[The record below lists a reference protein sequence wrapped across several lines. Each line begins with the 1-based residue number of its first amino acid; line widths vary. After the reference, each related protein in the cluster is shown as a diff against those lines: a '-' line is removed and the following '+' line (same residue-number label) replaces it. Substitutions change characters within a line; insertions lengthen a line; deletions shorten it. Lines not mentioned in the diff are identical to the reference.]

1 MAKGVN
7 VCFLKPFFFFL
18 SLWGSW
24 YNICMEGGKKKAEQR
39 ITLKRNF
46 LPDLCLTADSSY
58 ELAEYFHST
67 FQEAGVSGPEIAS

>member
-1 MAKGVN
+1 MGILVQH
-7 VCFLKPFFFFL
+7 LH
-18 SLWGSW
+18 
-24 YNICMEGGKKKAEQR
+24 GGKKKNNNNNKKKAEQR

>member
-1 MAKGVN
+1 
-7 VCFLKPFFFFL
+7 
-18 SLWGSW
+18 
-24 YNICMEGGKKKAEQR
+24 MEGGKKKAEQR